1 MIAAAL
7 LALAAAA
14 PPDPTYLVERVVTIE
29 SAVRRTSVFRNGV
42 AVFVVQKPG
51 EARRVLRQPL
61 TEVELSV
68 LVQVVEDGYAD
79 LARVDREGHA
89 PVEGSVEMRLAPVG
103 RPPLTLRYP
112 VSAVPAFAA
121 ARISQA
127 LDGLEANLVRLGGPR
142 EDLRGWVPKVGD
154 RVVLED
160 GRTVLVLEAMPDG
173 DRLILRVQ
181 IGDGPASVF
190 MSDEELRN
198 KALRRVG
205 K

>member
-1 MIAAAL
+1 VIAAVL

-14 PPDPTYLVERVVTIE
+14 PPDPTYLIERVVTIPG
-29 SAVRRTSVFRNGV
+29 AVRRTSVFRNGV
-42 AVFVVQKPG
+42 AVFVVQNPG
-51 EARRVLRQPL
+51 EAKRVLRQPL

-79 LARVDREGHA
+79 LARVDGGGQA

-103 RPPLTLRYP
+103 RPPLTLHYP
-112 VSAVPAFAA
+112 VSAVLPFAA

-127 LDGLEANLVRLGGPR
+127 LDGLEANLVRLGGTR
-142 EDLRGWVPKVGD
+142 EDLREWVPKVGD

-160 GRTVLVLEAMPDG
+160 GRTVLVLEAMPAG
-173 DRLILRVQ
+173 DRLVLRLQ

-190 MSDEELRN
+190 MNDDELRN
-198 KALRRVG
+198 KALRRVDQ
-205 K
+205 